1 MSLLFFLFTAL
12 ISLTRSHEQRLT
24 PDFFL
29 VSVVRRDSISFLFVL
44 LSSPSILAA
53 DQSTKKKSAR
63 RRGQTNKREKENGES
78 DSESRESR
86 ARVPLSLIDLALGA
100 LSVAVRSVSFS
111 LSLFFSSSSILLS
124 ARREKNKRKAG
135 RRIDRRKEE
144 EKRLERERPLV
155 CLWAGP
161 VERTKNN
168 QARPT
173 RPDRQTLTLLADE
186 CFSFADA
193 QRLVLSS
200 FVYRPALSLAF
211 NRLDGR

>member
-1 MSLLFFLFTAL
+1 MCCKDLVNRAPAKSTRKRRRRSINQLFTQPTIGLRACESDERVSLLFFLFTAL

-124 ARREKNKRKAG
+124 ARPPFFCSFFTAG
-135 RRIDRRKEE
+135 
-144 EKRLERERPLV
+144 
-155 CLWAGP
+155 G
-161 VERTKNN
+161 
-168 QARPT
+168 
-173 RPDRQTLTLLADE
+173 
-186 CFSFADA
+186 
-193 QRLVLSS
+193 
-200 FVYRPALSLAF
+200 
-211 NRLDGR
+211 